1 MQPEVAMKTETY
13 EVQIGKL
20 LEQLTL
26 EEKIGMIHGA
36 GLFRTDGVERL
47 SIPPLF
53 FSDGPMGV
61 RAEFA
66 DNEWRNTGTTDDF
79 VSYIPCNSA
88 VASTW
93 NRELAGEEGR
103 VLGEEARGRGKDMIL
118 APGINIKRSP
128 FCGRNFE
135 YMSED
140 PYLISELVVPMV
152 KGIQQSDVAACV
164 KHFAANSQ
172 ETERLWVD
180 TKVSKQTLEEIY
192 FPGFRAAVQKGGVHA
207 VMGAYNLLNGEH
219 CCTSKKLLNGTL
231 RRDWGFDGVVVSD
244 WGGVHDTREAA
255 EAAIDVEME
264 VTYDFDQQYLA
275 EPLLKMVRSGEISEA
290 FIDEKVRNILR
301 LMFRLHMI
309 GEKRETRKTG
319 TYNSREHQETV
330 LKIARESV
338 VLLKNEEECLPLE
351 AQKVKRVAVIG
362 QNAAAIHSNGGGSAE
377 IKALYEIS
385 PLLGIKKLLG
395 GNVKVEYAPGYYIPG
410 KEAQGSVNWQAD
422 STKKDWGKSSEETEA
437 SDETK
442 ECRKRF
448 REEAVALA
456 KECDTVIFVGGLNH
470 DFDSEGYDR
479 TTLML
484 PYEQDALIGE
494 LLAVRPD
501 TVIVLYAGSPVAMPW
516 NAQAKA
522 VLWSYYAGMEGGT
535 AIAEILFG
543 KGNPSGR
550 LAESF
555 PKDANDCPAHTIG
568 TFAKKDVVEY
578 KEGVMVGYRYYDTAD
593 TPLYYGFG
601 HGLSYSRFVYKY
613 MTVRPVTA
621 SAETGG
627 TMDAPRYELAVTVK
641 NDSLRTGKEVVQVYV
656 APKERQDDRPAH
668 ELRAF
673 EKVELMPGEE
683 KTVKLLLTA
692 EAFSVYDEK
701 QHAFAEKTG
710 SYEIEVGSSSRDIRL
725 RREVIRA

>member
-1 MQPEVAMKTETY
+1 MKTETY

-36 GLFRTDGVERL
+36 GLFRTEGVERL

-79 VSYIPCNSA
+79 VSYLPCNSA

-275 EPLLKMVRSGEISEA
+275 EPLLKMVRSGESSEA

-351 AQKVKRVAVIG
+351 AKKVKRVAVIG

-377 IKALYEIS
+377 IKA
-385 PLLGIKKLLG
+385 LLGIKKLLG

-501 TVIVLYAGSPVAMPW
+501 TVIVLDAGSPVAMPW

-543 KGNPSGR
+543 KENPSGR

-578 KEGVMVGYRYYDTAD
+578 KEGVMVGYRHYDTAD

>member
-1 MQPEVAMKTETY
+1 MKTETY

-36 GLFRTDGVERL
+36 GLFRTEGVERL

-79 VSYIPCNSA
+79 VSYLPCNSA

-264 VTYDFDQQYLA
+264 VTYDFDQQYLG

-351 AQKVKRVAVIG
+351 AKKVKRVAVIG

-422 STKKDWGKSSEETEA
+422 STKKDWGKTSEEAEV

-479 TTLML
+479 TTLTL

-516 NAQAKA
+516 N
-522 VLWSYYAGMEGGT
+522 E
-535 AIAEILFG
+535 
-543 KGNPSGR
+543 NPSGR

-578 KEGVMVGYRYYDTAD
+578 KEGVMVGYRYYDTVD

-641 NDSLRTGKEVVQVYV
+641 NDSLRAGKEVVQVYV

-668 ELRAF
+668 KLCAF
-673 EKVELMPGEE
+673 EKMELMPGEE
-683 KTVKLLLTA
+683 KTVTLLLTA
-692 EAFSVYDEK
+692 AAFSVYDEK

>member
-1 MQPEVAMKTETY
+1 MKTETY

-36 GLFRTDGVERL
+36 GLFRTEGVERL

-79 VSYIPCNSA
+79 VSYLPCNSA

-219 CCTSKKLLNGTL
+219 CCT
-231 RRDWGFDGVVVSD
+231 
-244 WGGVHDTREAA
+244 REAA

-351 AQKVKRVAVIG
+351 AKKVKRVAVIG

-522 VLWSYYAGMEGGT
+522 VLWSYYAGMDFVWKRESIRQTCRVVPEGCKRLPGT
-535 AIAEILFG
+535 YDRNI
-543 KGNPSGR
+543 
-550 LAESF
+550 
-555 PKDANDCPAHTIG
+555 C
-568 TFAKKDVVEY
+568 
-578 KEGVMVGYRYYDTAD
+578 KEGRGGIQGRRDGGISLLRHCGY
-593 TPLYYGFG
+593 
-601 HGLSYSRFVYKY
+601 
-613 MTVRPVTA
+613 TVILWLWTW
-621 SAETGG
+621 
-627 TMDAPRYELAVTVK
+627 
-641 NDSLRTGKEVVQVYV
+641 
-656 APKERQDDRPAH
+656 
-668 ELRAF
+668 AF
-673 EKVELMPGEE
+673 LQPFC
-683 KTVKLLLTA
+683 L
-692 EAFSVYDEK
+692 
-701 QHAFAEKTG
+701 
-710 SYEIEVGSSSRDIRL
+710 
-725 RREVIRA
+725 

>member
-1 MQPEVAMKTETY
+1 MR
-13 EVQIGKL
+13 G
-20 LEQLTL
+20 
-26 EEKIGMIHGA
+26 
-36 GLFRTDGVERL
+36 
-47 SIPPLF
+47 
-53 FSDGPMGV
+53 
-61 RAEFA
+61 
-66 DNEWRNTGTTDDF
+66 WTTD
-79 VSYIPCNSA
+79 C
-88 VASTW
+88 
-93 NRELAGEEGR
+93 
-103 VLGEEARGRGKDMIL
+103 AR
-118 APGINIKRSP
+118 
-128 FCGRNFE
+128 
-135 YMSED
+135 
-140 PYLISELVVPMV
+140 
-152 KGIQQSDVAACV
+152 
-164 KHFAANSQ
+164 
-172 ETERLWVD
+172 
-180 TKVSKQTLEEIY
+180 
-192 FPGFRAAVQKGGVHA
+192 
-207 VMGAYNLLNGEH
+207 
-219 CCTSKKLLNGTL
+219 
-231 RRDWGFDGVVVSD
+231 
-244 WGGVHDTREAA
+244 
-255 EAAIDVEME
+255 
-264 VTYDFDQQYLA
+264 
-275 EPLLKMVRSGEISEA
+275 
-290 FIDEKVRNILR
+290 
-301 LMFRLHMI
+301 
-309 GEKRETRKTG
+309 
-319 TYNSREHQETV
+319 
-330 LKIARESV
+330 
-338 VLLKNEEECLPLE
+338 
-351 AQKVKRVAVIG
+351 
-362 QNAAAIHSNGGGSAE
+362 
-377 IKALYEIS
+377 
-385 PLLGIKKLLG
+385 
-395 GNVKVEYAPGYYIPG
+395 
-410 KEAQGSVNWQAD
+410 
-422 STKKDWGKSSEETEA
+422 
-437 SDETK
+437 
-442 ECRKRF
+442 
-448 REEAVALA
+448 
-456 KECDTVIFVGGLNH
+456 
-470 DFDSEGYDR
+470 YDR

-543 KGNPSGR
+543 KENPSGR

-555 PKDANDCPAHTIG
+555 LKDANDCPAHTIG

-578 KEGVMVGYRYYDTAD
+578 KEGVMVGYRYYDTVD

>member
-1 MQPEVAMKTETY
+1 
-13 EVQIGKL
+13 
-20 LEQLTL
+20 
-26 EEKIGMIHGA
+26 
-36 GLFRTDGVERL
+36 
-47 SIPPLF
+47 
-53 FSDGPMGV
+53 
-61 RAEFA
+61 
-66 DNEWRNTGTTDDF
+66 
-79 VSYIPCNSA
+79 
-88 VASTW
+88 
-93 NRELAGEEGR
+93 
-103 VLGEEARGRGKDMIL
+103 
-118 APGINIKRSP
+118 
-128 FCGRNFE
+128 
-135 YMSED
+135 
-140 PYLISELVVPMV
+140 
-152 KGIQQSDVAACV
+152 
-164 KHFAANSQ
+164 
-172 ETERLWVD
+172 
-180 TKVSKQTLEEIY
+180 
-192 FPGFRAAVQKGGVHA
+192 
-207 VMGAYNLLNGEH
+207 MGAYNLLNGEH

-351 AQKVKRVAVIG
+351 AKKVKRVAVIG

-710 SYEIEVGSSSRDIRL
+710 SYEIEAGSSSRDIRL

>member
-1 MQPEVAMKTETY
+1 M
-13 EVQIGKL
+13 
-20 LEQLTL
+20 
-26 EEKIGMIHGA
+26 
-36 GLFRTDGVERL
+36 
-47 SIPPLF
+47 
-53 FSDGPMGV
+53 
-61 RAEFA
+61 
-66 DNEWRNTGTTDDF
+66 
-79 VSYIPCNSA
+79 
-88 VASTW
+88 
-93 NRELAGEEGR
+93 
-103 VLGEEARGRGKDMIL
+103 
-118 APGINIKRSP
+118 
-128 FCGRNFE
+128 
-135 YMSED
+135 
-140 PYLISELVVPMV
+140 
-152 KGIQQSDVAACV
+152 
-164 KHFAANSQ
+164 
-172 ETERLWVD
+172 
-180 TKVSKQTLEEIY
+180 
-192 FPGFRAAVQKGGVHA
+192 
-207 VMGAYNLLNGEH
+207 
-219 CCTSKKLLNGTL
+219 
-231 RRDWGFDGVVVSD
+231 
-244 WGGVHDTREAA
+244 
-255 EAAIDVEME
+255 
-264 VTYDFDQQYLA
+264 TYDFDQQYLA

-309 GEKRETRKTG
+309 GEKRENRKTG

-338 VLLKNEEECLPLE
+338 VLLKNEEECLPLD
-351 AQKVKRVAVIG
+351 AKKVNRVAVIG

-543 KGNPSGR
+543 KENPSGR

-578 KEGVMVGYRYYDTAD
+578 KEGVMVGYRYYDTVD

-627 TMDAPRYELAVTVK
+627 TLDAPRYELAVTVK

-701 QHAFAEKTG
+701 QHAFAEKMG
-710 SYEIEVGSSSRDIRL
+710 SYVIEVGSSSRDIRL
-725 RREVIRA
+725 RREVTCA

>member
-1 MQPEVAMKTETY
+1 MKTETY

-36 GLFRTDGVERL
+36 GLFRTEGVERL

-79 VSYIPCNSA
+79 VSYLPCNSA

-255 EAAIDVEME
+255 EAALDVEME

-351 AQKVKRVAVIG
+351 AKKVKRVAVIG

-555 PKDANDCPAHTIG
+555 PKDANG

-725 RREVIRA
+725 RREREHFLSHPGR

>member
-1 MQPEVAMKTETY
+1 M
-13 EVQIGKL
+13 
-20 LEQLTL
+20 
-26 EEKIGMIHGA
+26 
-36 GLFRTDGVERL
+36 
-47 SIPPLF
+47 
-53 FSDGPMGV
+53 
-61 RAEFA
+61 
-66 DNEWRNTGTTDDF
+66 
-79 VSYIPCNSA
+79 
-88 VASTW
+88 
-93 NRELAGEEGR
+93 
-103 VLGEEARGRGKDMIL
+103 
-118 APGINIKRSP
+118 
-128 FCGRNFE
+128 
-135 YMSED
+135 
-140 PYLISELVVPMV
+140 
-152 KGIQQSDVAACV
+152 
-164 KHFAANSQ
+164 
-172 ETERLWVD
+172 
-180 TKVSKQTLEEIY
+180 
-192 FPGFRAAVQKGGVHA
+192 
-207 VMGAYNLLNGEH
+207 
-219 CCTSKKLLNGTL
+219 
-231 RRDWGFDGVVVSD
+231 
-244 WGGVHDTREAA
+244 
-255 EAAIDVEME
+255 
-264 VTYDFDQQYLA
+264 
-275 EPLLKMVRSGEISEA
+275 
-290 FIDEKVRNILR
+290 
-301 LMFRLHMI
+301 
-309 GEKRETRKTG
+309 
-319 TYNSREHQETV
+319 
-330 LKIARESV
+330 
-338 VLLKNEEECLPLE
+338 
-351 AQKVKRVAVIG
+351 KRVAVIG

-422 STKKDWGKSSEETEA
+422 STKKDWGKTSEEAEV

-479 TTLML
+479 TTLTL

-516 NAQAKA
+516 NEQAKA

-543 KGNPSGR
+543 KENPSGR

-578 KEGVMVGYRYYDTAD
+578 KEGVMVGYRYYDTVD

-621 SAETGG
+621 STETGG